1 KPQLGGDITF
11 SVINGEKSV
20 RDEPGVAGCG
30 RALCT
35 VLGSNI
41 WLLSYLGQP
50 LALHQLPRRQLVVPD
65 VDVLHSARRRG
76 ADADAVPVRDP
87 RRRNQPARL
96 RPQPDAGL
104 HAPRRL
110 QDHDVSG
117 NPMQRSPPVFCSC
130 SSVSPSVKRFA
141 LLKRVVVLQQ
151 HLLQPRLLQPNQL
164 LRVCLL
170 SRLLLQVYT
179 GHEKLNRSKS
189 TAYVWFCRRKWS
201 EDDDPDIDG
210 KELCKVQ
217 YCSLLLLLLPP
228 LCGFLCLKLIHG
240 VLFKIFFVIYLHV
253 IGSYL
258 RDWMFIFVY
267 VVRNGL
273 IIFVGLHWNG
283 RMGVLL
289 LLITTICTATS
300 RYRSDCTDVLFELAP
315 CLDYVTDAS
324 NCPSLDCCKQFTNVI
339 KTHPLCL
346 CAAFDG
352 TASKLLG
359 VPIDTDRAI
368 NLPEACHEEEEEEE
382 ELAQALPTSALSSL
396 RAAAALRNHLPA
408 VPPPAGIP

>member
-217 YCSLLLLLLPP
+217 YCPLLLLLPP
-228 LCGFLCLKLIHG
+228 LCGFLCLKLIH
-240 VLFKIFFVIYLHV
+240 
-253 IGSYL
+253 
-258 RDWMFIFVY
+258 
-267 VVRNGL
+267 
-273 IIFVGLHWNG
+273 G

-368 NLPEACHEEEEEEE
+368 NLPEVCHEEEEEE